1 MCINSKI
8 TRLDYLESEECNQ
21 SACLRLLAYVRTSNS
36 ILFYD
41 PSLINNQFR
50 QMNPVHGVEER
61 LRECACLGERD
72 TVQLLIQRGVNINSQ
87 HKING
92 W

>member
-1 MCINSKI
+1 
-8 TRLDYLESEECNQ
+8 
-21 SACLRLLAYVRTSNS
+21 
-36 ILFYD
+36 
-41 PSLINNQFR
+41 
-50 QMNPVHGVEER
+50 MNPVHGVEER

-72 TVQLLIQRGVNINSQ
+72 TVQLLIQRGVNVNSQ